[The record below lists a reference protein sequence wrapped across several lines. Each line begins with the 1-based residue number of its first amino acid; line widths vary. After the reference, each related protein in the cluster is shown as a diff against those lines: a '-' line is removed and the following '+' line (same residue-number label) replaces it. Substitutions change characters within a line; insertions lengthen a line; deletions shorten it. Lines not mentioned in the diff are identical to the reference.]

1 MQRTLAPILGVLI
14 LKPIIRRGCI
24 TIEIIQTFLSIL
36 TLFILPVTIFASI
49 NIIKNHHADG
59 ITFILIIIL
68 LIRFNQTRVI
78 KFYILFEIRL
88 IPIFFLI
95 IGWGYQPERIIASFT
110 IFIYTFF
117 RSLPLLIIIFLVGV
131 EVGDFGLRVR
141 VNNLIRW
148 PRSISIFILLAFLV
162 KIPVFIVHIWLP
174 KAHVEAPVSGSIIL
188 AALILKLGGVGLIYI
203 TELLLS
209 EWVLNLL
216 ISISAIGCLFLGVFI
231 ICCPDIKVIIAYSSV
246 VHISILSVIFLRRS
260 KLGLL
265 GGLLMMVSHGFTSSG
280 LFSLANSLYENRHRR
295 RSILNKGLLS
305 ISPVISIIGFILIT
319 INFGGPFT
327 VNLISEII
335 IISYLANIN
344 HFFSIIVFTMC
355 FSALVYNLVFYSTI
369 NQGVNMSNIRSL
381 KISSRE
387 IILLAVQTF
396 PSFLILISLQL

>member
-14 LKPIIRRGCI
+14 LKPIIRRGYI

-68 LIRFNQTRVI
+68 LIRFNQTRII
-78 KFYILFEIRL
+78 KFYILFEMRL

-162 KIPVFIVHIWLP
+162 KIPVFIVHI
-174 KAHVEAPVSGSIIL
+174 
-188 AALILKLGGVGLIYI
+188 
-203 TELLLS
+203 
-209 EWVLNLL
+209 
-216 ISISAIGCLFLGVFI
+216 
-231 ICCPDIKVIIAYSSV
+231 
-246 VHISILSVIFLRRS
+246 
-260 KLGLL
+260 
-265 GGLLMMVSHGFTSSG
+265 
-280 LFSLANSLYENRHRR
+280 
-295 RSILNKGLLS
+295 
-305 ISPVISIIGFILIT
+305 
-319 INFGGPFT
+319 
-327 VNLISEII
+327 
-335 IISYLANIN
+335 
-344 HFFSIIVFTMC
+344 
-355 FSALVYNLVFYSTI
+355 
-369 NQGVNMSNIRSL
+369 
-381 KISSRE
+381 
-387 IILLAVQTF
+387 
-396 PSFLILISLQL
+396 